1 MRITCIW
8 SRDKNPM
15 IEIEEKQPKHQNPQK
30 SYVLKSHE
38 KCELIEKEGLKE
50 TYQDKKTKTLERLR
64 QKTKNKSI
72 YIYIYWIK

>member
-1 MRITCIW
+1 M
-8 SRDKNPM
+8 
-15 IEIEEKQPKHQNPQK
+15 
-30 SYVLKSHE
+30 HE

-72 YIYIYWIK
+72 YIYILDQMRRESVEKF

>member
-8 SRDKNPM
+8 SRDKNAM

-38 KCELIEKEGLKE
+38 KCM
-50 TYQDKKTKTLERLR
+50 
-64 QKTKNKSI
+64 KNVN
-72 YIYIYWIK
+72 

>member
-1 MRITCIW
+1 M
-8 SRDKNPM
+8 
-15 IEIEEKQPKHQNPQK
+15 
-30 SYVLKSHE
+30 HE

-72 YIYIYWIK
+72 YIYIYIGSNEERKCGKVLKK